1 MEPLGDKLNLGNF
14 QKVDL
19 DKEYKEALKD
29 PVFQKIVEK
38 TKLSEDELKKYT
50 SILEECTGEYKN
62 CMECKNIN
70 DCPNRI
76 RGHVYFPVVTNSES
90 SFKI

>member
-29 PVFQKIVEK
+29 PVFQKIVDK
-38 TKLSEDELKKYT
+38 TKLSDDDLKKYT
-50 SILEECTGEYKN
+50 YILEECTGEY
-62 CMECKNIN
+62 
-70 DCPNRI
+70 
-76 RGHVYFPVVTNSES
+76 
-90 SFKI
+90 